1 MRSHDTEELK
11 FIEFENRIF
20 FAAKPLSIWKIII
33 RVHIQNGLYFEHFKK
48 KKREIEDVVKAKVYK
63 IIAFMGA
70 FMLKFGVH

>member
-33 RVHIQNGLYFEHFKK
+33 RVHIQNGLYFEHFF
-48 KKREIEDVVKAKVYK
+48 KKRGKLR
-63 IIAFMGA
+63 MW
-70 FMLKFGVH
+70 